1 MRTLPGAW
9 SPLLFFLTVMTWSS
23 SLYLWVQGALPAACL
38 GACLTGVSLTLYV
51 VVQEK
56 DRMFRRK
63 NNTEAQEDKGLPAP
77 DVPHAQEVLP
87 AGTAHSSLATGV
99 HIRGDIVAT
108 GLFCVC
114 GQVTGDIAAP
124 EGSVVVSDGG
134 SVEGN
139 ITCLRLEVHGE
150 VRGVCTT
157 GHAEIGATGSVT
169 GGLRYGS
176 LTVHPGGGLCGDIS
190 QQAPSSSGTQY
201 PGKPLLQKVVRNPA
215 SAVTGEDTPVP
226 GPAKEKNSQPVPE

>member
-1 MRTLPGAW
+1 
-9 SPLLFFLTVMTWSS
+9 MTWSS
-23 SLYLWVQGALPAACL
+23 SLYLWVQGAVPAACL

-63 NNTEAQEDKGLPAP
+63 NKTEAQEDEVLSAQE
-77 DVPHAQEVLP
+77 VPHAQEVLP
-87 AGTAHSSLATGV
+87 VGTSHSTLAAGM

-124 EGSVVVSDGG
+124 EGTVVVSDEGC
-134 SVEGN
+134 VEGN

-190 QQAPSSSGTQY
+190 QQVPSSSGAQH
-201 PGKPLLQKVVRNPA
+201 PGKPLLQKVVRNPL
-215 SAVTGEDTPVP
+215 STVVGEDTAAP
-226 GPAKEKNSQPVPE
+226 GPAKEKNSQTVSV

>member
-1 MRTLPGAW
+1 
-9 SPLLFFLTVMTWSS
+9 
-23 SLYLWVQGALPAACL
+23 
-38 GACLTGVSLTLYV
+38 
-51 VVQEK
+51 
-56 DRMFRRK
+56 MFRRK

-134 SVEGN
+134 AVEGN

-226 GPAKEKNSQPVPE
+226 GPAKEKTASPCLSDRGR